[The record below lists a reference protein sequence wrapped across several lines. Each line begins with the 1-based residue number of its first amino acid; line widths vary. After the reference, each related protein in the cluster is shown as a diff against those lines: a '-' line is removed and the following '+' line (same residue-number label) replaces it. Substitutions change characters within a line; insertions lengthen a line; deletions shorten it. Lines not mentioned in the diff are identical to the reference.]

1 MQVFKNAWFTRFAR
15 KERISSD
22 DLLDAVNRVSQ
33 GLFDADLGSG
43 VYKQR
48 IARPGQGRSKGYR
61 SILLF
66 RKDER
71 CFFVYGYAKSELEN
85 ITAQEEIQFRL
96 MARHV
101 LNLSQD
107 QLALLMANGQF
118 EEVN

>member
-1 MQVFKNAWFTRFAR
+1 MKVLKNAWFTRFAR
-15 KERISSD
+15 KEGITSD
-22 DLLDAVNRVSQ
+22 VLLDAVNRLAQ

-43 VYKQR
+43 VYKLR
-48 IARPGQGRSKGYR
+48 IARPGQGRSNGYR
-61 SILLF
+61 TILLF

-71 CFFVYGYAKSELEN
+71 CFFVYGYAKSALQN
-85 ITAQEEIQFRL
+85 ITAQEEVQFRL